1 MITKTG
7 TNVIDLIDF
16 HIFSNFK
23 VRRTICATSHLFSH
37 ATSHFFFLYQYFF
50 HLSLFLSMCFCVSIT
65 TQSHTLS
72 HPNSQF
78 VFLVFLEQHFFL
90 LLSFS
95 LTLSFF
101 LSMCFCVST
110 TTQSH
115 TLSHPNSQFV
125 FLVFLEQQ
133 LSFLLSFLTLTLSN
147 PHDDHVH
154 LFLHTF
160 ISLQLTF
167 IQCGQM
173 ARLFFK

>member
-78 VFLVFLEQHFFL
+78 VFLVFLEQ
-90 LLSFS
+90 
-95 LTLSFF
+95 
-101 LSMCFCVST
+101 
-110 TTQSH
+110 
-115 TLSHPNSQFV
+115 
-125 FLVFLEQQ
+125 Q

-154 LFLHTF
+154 LFLHTC